1 MSDRPSVIGVV
12 GPRGYARDLI
22 EAVLSHYQASVVVPV
37 NGSSEDATVGCAVLV
52 EPGVE
57 DWEVGRSLGVPI
69 VLVMPRPDDDV
80 AVVDAIRLGA
90 DAIVGYEESGVE
102 LMATIAA
109 VVAGDTR
116 LTPRQ
121 VRLLAERSR
130 SDVLPARDI
139 RLTARETQ
147 ILDSIRRGESVKQ
160 TARELGISGK
170 TVENLQHRMFR
181 KLGVHSR
188 AHALARAYQ
197 LSLLGPIPIAR
208 VEEVQ
213 WN

>member
-1 MSDRPSVIGVV
+1 MSDYPATVGVV

-22 EAVLSHYQASVVVPV
+22 EAVLQHHEVPFAV
-37 NGSSEDATVGCAVLV
+37 PSDRSSGDANVDCAVLV
-52 EPGVE
+52 EPGAE
-57 DWEVGRSLGVPI
+57 DWELARSLGVPM
-69 VLVMPRPDDDV
+69 VLVMARPEDDV
-80 AVVDAIRLGA
+80 TVVDAVRLGA

-102 LMATIAA
+102 LTATIAA

-130 SDVLPARDI
+130 SDVLPARDV

-147 ILDSIRRGESVKQ
+147 ILDSIRRGGSVKQ

-170 TVENLQHRMFR
+170 TVENLQYRMFR

-197 LSLLGPIPIAR
+197 LSLLAPIPIAR
-208 VEEVQ
+208 QDLVQ
-213 WN
+213 WS